1 MSEPV
6 SLAEAKLFLRVEH
19 GAEDELI
26 LMLLEASKEKVAAAT
41 GLTLDV
47 EAPAMLR
54 LAMLKLVHDA
64 YERGGPV
71 EGEGAS
77 EGVGAWLAGWRQVRL

>member
-19 GAEDELI
+19 EAEDALI
-26 LMLLEASKEKVAAAT
+26 LMLLEAAKEKVSAAT
-41 GLTLDV
+41 GLSLDA

-54 LAMLKLVHDA
+54 LAMLKLLHDA

-71 EGEGAS
+71 EADRAE
-77 EGVGAWLAGWRQVRL
+77 AWLAGWRQVRL

>member
-6 SLAEAKLFLRVEH
+6 SLAEAKLFLRIEH

-26 LMLLEASKEKVAAAT
+26 LMLLEAAKEKAEAAT
-41 GLTLDV
+41 GLSLDA
-47 EAPAMLR
+47 EAPAMVR

-71 EGEGAS
+71 EAGSVE
-77 EGVGAWLAGWRQVRL
+77 AWLAPFRTVRL